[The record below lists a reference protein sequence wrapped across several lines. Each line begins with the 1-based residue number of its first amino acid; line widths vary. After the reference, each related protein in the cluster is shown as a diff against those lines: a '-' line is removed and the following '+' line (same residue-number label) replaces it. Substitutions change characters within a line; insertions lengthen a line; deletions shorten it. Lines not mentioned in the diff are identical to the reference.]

1 MKKLLALL
9 LAALMVLSL
18 AACSMEGGSSEPAKT
33 EETTAA
39 PETTETETEQPAE
52 ETAAPEVKADADI
65 TIAVV
70 PKSLDNAIFLDSQAA
85 AEAKAKELGINLQWV
100 GPTTSD
106 AGQQVTVI
114 EGLIEKQVDGIL
126 ISCNDADA
134 LKDVIDRAVDAGI
147 VVGCFDSDSPESKR
161 AFYCGTDNYAVG
173 KLAAEEMMKILPDGG
188 KVAILT
194 GVLGAPNLEERI
206 RGFKETV
213 EGSNIEVMPVQTGND
228 DVQTSVD
235 VVGQYTAANPDLA
248 AWFFV
253 GGWPYF
259 ADPDALPEV
268 QKFMENG
275 GHIISVDT
283 CEPMM
288 QYVGMDMVDLLIGQN
303 YPNMGSLGVE
313 TLYKLIKGEDVD
325 LGDETHYIDTGY
337 ELVDKSN
344 YEEVWATKAPCIKNP
359 RRFPQGNRRGCVYV
373 SGTAISLMVNSLP
386 WRSQVWGL
394 PQWGQ
399 ILPCGTVG

>member
-228 DVQTSVD
+228 DV
-235 VVGQYTAANPDLA
+235 
-248 AWFFV
+248 
-253 GGWPYF
+253 
-259 ADPDALPEV
+259 PEV

-344 YEEVWATKAPCIKNP
+344 YEEVWATKAP
-359 RRFPQGNRRGCVYV
+359 
-373 SGTAISLMVNSLP
+373 
-386 WRSQVWGL
+386 W
-394 PQWGQ
+394 
-399 ILPCGTVG
+399 

>member
-1 MKKLLALL
+1 MKKIISLVLV
-9 LAALMVLSL
+9 ALMVLMAS
-18 AACSMEGGSSEPAKT
+18 AVAEG
-33 EETTAA
+33 
-39 PETTETETEQPAE
+39 
-52 ETAAPEVKADADI
+52 I

-85 AEAKAKELGINLQWV
+85 AEAKGEELGINIQWT
-100 GPTTSD
+100 GSPTSD
-106 AGQQVTVI
+106 AGMQVQVI

-134 LKDVIDRAVDAGI
+134 LEDVINRAVEAGI
-147 VVGCFDSDSPESKR
+147 VVGCFDSDSPNSNR

-173 KLAAEEMMKILPDGG
+173 KLAAEKMMEIIPEGG

-213 EGSNIEVMPVQTGND
+213 EGTNIEVMPVQTGND

-248 AWFFV
+248 AWFFD

-268 QKFMENG
+268 KAFMENG

-303 YPNMGSLGVE
+303 YPAMGAIGVE
-313 TLYKLIKGEDVD
+313 TLYKIITGAEVD
-325 LGDETHYIDTGY
+325 LGDETHYIDTGF
-337 ELVDKSN
+337 ELVDKAN
-344 YEEVWATKAPCIKNP
+344 YEEVWATK
-359 RRFPQGNRRGCVYV
+359 
-373 SGTAISLMVNSLP
+373 TP
-386 WRSQVWGL
+386 W
-394 PQWGQ
+394 
-399 ILPCGTVG
+399 

>member
-1 MKKLLALL
+1 MKKVLVYL
-9 LAALMVLSL
+9 LAASMLLGLS
-18 AACSMEGGSSEPAKT
+18 ACSSSSTSTSTT
-33 EETTAA
+33 EETTAEA
-39 PETTETETEQPAE
+39 NADTTAAAESDAGETTGETI
-52 ETAAPEVKADADI
+52 ADSDI

-70 PKSLDNAIFLDSQAA
+70 PKSLDNYIFLDTQAA
-85 AEAKAKELGINLQWV
+85 AESKAEELGINLQYV
-100 GPTTSD
+100 GSATSD
-106 AGQQVTVI
+106 SGEQVTVI
-114 EGLIEKQVDGIL
+114 EGLIESQVDGIL
-126 ISCNDADA
+126 VSCNDADA
-134 LKDVIDRAVDAGI
+134 LQDVIDRAVDAGI
-147 VVGCFDSDSPESKR
+147 VVGCFDSDSPNSKR
-161 AFYCGTDNYAVG
+161 SFYCGTDNYAVG
-173 KLAAEEMMKILPDGG
+173 QLGAEKMMELLPDGG

-206 RGFKETV
+206 RGFEETV
-213 EGSNIEVMPVQTGND
+213 EGSNIEVMPIQTGND

-259 ADPDALPEV
+259 ADPDALPEI
-268 QKFMENG
+268 QTFMENG

-283 CEPMM
+283 AEPMM

-303 YPNMGSLGVE
+303 YVEMGNIGVE

-344 YEEVWATKAPCIKNP
+344 YEEVWATK
-359 RRFPQGNRRGCVYV
+359 
-373 SGTAISLMVNSLP
+373 TP
-386 WRSQVWGL
+386 W
-394 PQWGQ
+394 
-399 ILPCGTVG
+399 

>member
-1 MKKLLALL
+1 M
-9 LAALMVLSL
+9 
-18 AACSMEGGSSEPAKT
+18 
-33 EETTAA
+33 
-39 PETTETETEQPAE
+39 
-52 ETAAPEVKADADI
+52 
-65 TIAVV
+65 
-70 PKSLDNAIFLDSQAA
+70 
-85 AEAKAKELGINLQWV
+85 
-100 GPTTSD
+100 
-106 AGQQVTVI
+106 
-114 EGLIEKQVDGIL
+114 
-126 ISCNDADA
+126 
-134 LKDVIDRAVDAGI
+134 
-147 VVGCFDSDSPESKR
+147 
-161 AFYCGTDNYAVG
+161 
-173 KLAAEEMMKILPDGG
+173 
-188 KVAILT
+188 
-194 GVLGAPNLEERI
+194 
-206 RGFKETV
+206 

-344 YEEVWATKAPCIKNP
+344 YEEVWATKAP
-359 RRFPQGNRRGCVYV
+359 
-373 SGTAISLMVNSLP
+373 
-386 WRSQVWGL
+386 W
-394 PQWGQ
+394 
-399 ILPCGTVG
+399 

>member
-52 ETAAPEVKADADI
+52 ETAAPAVKA
-65 TIAVV
+65 IAVV

-147 VVGCFDSDSPESKR
+147 VVGCFDSGIQAR
-161 AFYCGTDNYAVG
+161 VLLRHGQLRCRQAGCG
-173 KLAAEEMMKILPDGG
+173 
-188 KVAILT
+188 
-194 GVLGAPNLEERI
+194 R
-206 RGFKETV
+206 
-213 EGSNIEVMPVQTGND
+213 ND
-228 DVQTSVD
+228 EDPARRRQ
-235 VVGQYTAANPDLA
+235 GR
-248 AWFFV
+248 
-253 GGWPYF
+253 
-259 ADPDALPEV
+259 DPDRR
-268 QKFMENG
+268 
-275 GHIISVDT
+275 
-283 CEPMM
+283 
-288 QYVGMDMVDLLIGQN
+288 
-303 YPNMGSLGVE
+303 
-313 TLYKLIKGEDVD
+313 
-325 LGDETHYIDTGY
+325 
-337 ELVDKSN
+337 
-344 YEEVWATKAPCIKNP
+344 P
-359 RRFPQGNRRGCVYV
+359 RRSQPRRAYPRLQRDRGR
-373 SGTAISLMVNSLP
+373 L
-386 WRSQVWGL
+386 QH
-394 PQWGQ
+394 
-399 ILPCGTVG
+399 

>member
-1 MKKLLALL
+1 MKKRHFSLL
-9 LAALMVLSL
+9 LVGAMVLGM
-18 AACSMEGGSSEPAKT
+18 AMGSSFA
-33 EETTAA
+33 
-39 PETTETETEQPAE
+39 AE
-52 ETAAPEVKADADI
+52 EAKDDADI

-70 PKSLDNAIFLDSQAA
+70 PKSLDNAIFLDAQAA
-85 AEAKAKELGINLQWV
+85 AEAKGEELGIKIEYT
-100 GPTTSD
+100 GSTTSD

-161 AFYCGTDNYAVG
+161 SFYCGTDNYAVG
-173 KLAAEEMMKILPDGG
+173 KLGAEYMMELLPDGG

-213 EGSNIEVMPVQTGND
+213 EGSNIEVMPVQTGED
-228 DVQTSVD
+228 DVQKSVD

-248 AWFFV
+248 GWFFD

-268 QKFMENG
+268 RAFMENG
-275 GHIISVDT
+275 GHIVSVDT
-283 CEPMM
+283 CEPML
-288 QYVGMDMVDLLIGQN
+288 QYVGEGMVDILIGQD
-303 YPNMGSLGVE
+303 YPKMGSLGVE
-313 TLYKLIKGEDVD
+313 TLYKLIKGEEVD
-325 LGDETHYIDTGY
+325 LGDENNYIDTGY
-337 ELVDKSN
+337 ELVDMDN
-344 YEEVWATKAPCIKNP
+344 YEEVWATK
-359 RRFPQGNRRGCVYV
+359 
-373 SGTAISLMVNSLP
+373 TP
-386 WRSQVWGL
+386 W
-394 PQWGQ
+394 
-399 ILPCGTVG
+399 

>member
-313 TLYKLIKGEDVD
+313 TLYKLVGGKAEALEFRVAEGSAVCGIPLQTLRLRKNLLIGCINRAGKILIPSGQDTIEP
-325 LGDETHYIDTGY
+325 GDTVVVVTSVTGLN
-337 ELVDKSN
+337 ELDDILDK
-344 YEEVWATKAPCIKNP
+344 
-359 RRFPQGNRRGCVYV
+359 RRG
-373 SGTAISLMVNSLP
+373 
-386 WRSQVWGL
+386 
-394 PQWGQ
+394 
-399 ILPCGTVG
+399 

>member
-1 MKKLLALL
+1 MRLSPNGLNIKEMEEINMKKLVTLVLALML
-9 LAALMVLSL
+9 VMSL
-18 AACSMEGGSSEPAKT
+18 VCAAC
-33 EETTAA
+33 
-39 PETTETETEQPAE
+39 AE
-52 ETAAPEVKADADI
+52 DI

-70 PKSLDNAIFLDSQAA
+70 PKSLDNAIFLDAQAS
-85 AEAKAKELGINLQWV
+85 AEAKGAELGVNIQWT
-100 GPTTSD
+100 GSPTSD
-106 AGQQVTVI
+106 AGAQVTVI

-147 VVGCFDSDSPESKR
+147 VVGCFDSDSPNSKR

-173 KLAAEEMMKILPDGG
+173 KLAAEKMMEIIPDGG

-248 AWFFV
+248 AWFFD

-268 QKFMENG
+268 KAFMENG

-283 CEPMM
+283 CEPML
-288 QYVGMDMVDLLIGQN
+288 QYVGMDMVDLLIGQD
-303 YPNMGSLGVE
+303 YPKMGSLGVE
-313 TLYKLIKGEDVD
+313 TLYKIIAGEEVD

-344 YEEVWATKAPCIKNP
+344 YEEVWATK
-359 RRFPQGNRRGCVYV
+359 
-373 SGTAISLMVNSLP
+373 TP
-386 WRSQVWGL
+386 W
-394 PQWGQ
+394 
-399 ILPCGTVG
+399 

>member
-1 MKKLLALL
+1 MKKRITLL
-9 LAALMVLSL
+9 LAGALALTM
-18 AACSMEGGSSEPAKT
+18 AIGGSFT
-33 EETTAA
+33 
-39 PETTETETEQPAE
+39 AE
-52 ETAAPEVKADADI
+52 EAKDDADI
-65 TIAVV
+65 VIAVV
-70 PKSLDNAIFLDSQAA
+70 PKALDNAIFLDAQIA
-85 AEAKAKELGINLQWV
+85 AEAKGEELGIKIEYT

-161 AFYCGTDNYAVG
+161 SFYCGTDNYAVG
-173 KLAAEEMMKILPDGG
+173 KLGAEYMMELLPDGG

-213 EGSNIEVMPVQTGND
+213 EGSNIEVMPVQTGED
-228 DVQTSVD
+228 DVQKSVD

-248 AWFFV
+248 GWFFD

-268 QKFMENG
+268 RAFMENG
-275 GHIISVDT
+275 GHIVSVDT
-283 CEPMM
+283 CEPML
-288 QYVGMDMVDLLIGQN
+288 QYVGEGMVDILIGQD
-303 YPNMGSLGVE
+303 YPKMGSLGVE
-313 TLYKLIKGEDVD
+313 TLYKLIKGEEVD

-344 YEEVWATKAPCIKNP
+344 YEEVWATK
-359 RRFPQGNRRGCVYV
+359 
-373 SGTAISLMVNSLP
+373 TP
-386 WRSQVWGL
+386 W
-394 PQWGQ
+394 
-399 ILPCGTVG
+399 